1 MRRTKI
7 VATMGPAT
15 DDPALL
21 DAVLRA
27 GVDVARI
34 NFSHGAADEH
44 LARAARF
51 REASRKLGK
60 VTAIL
65 ADLPGPKLRCK
76 IPAERTLV
84 VGGELTF
91 SLADKASHAD
101 DIVITEPECL
111 GDVRPGQRILLD
123 DGRLQLE
130 AMKTEGE
137 RLFAKILVGGVLKPN
152 KGINLPDTPLTI
164 SAVTDRDKVAIEVAV
179 KAQADWLAL
188 SFVRGPEA
196 AEELRSIA
204 KGFGYN
210 GPILAKME
218 RPEAVTRAQAIIH
231 AFDGIMVARG
241 DLGVEIPLE
250 RVPAVQKQLIAEA
263 RYAGKPVI
271 TATDMLDSMQKNPR
285 PTRAEASDVA
295 NAIYDGTD
303 AVMLSGETA
312 VGQYPVEAVRCMAR
326 IAEETESQVRHK
338 RQGRRDHD
346 LYTTTNAI
354 DDSITLLACDLAE
367 TVSAAA
373 IITPT
378 LTGRTARL
386 LSRCRPTSNI
396 IAPTPGEAVPRRL
409 AVVWGIQPV
418 PMGWLAPGE
427 DRMEAAI
434 RDAFRA
440 KLLTV
445 GDRVVVL
452 AGHPVEGGLR
462 FPSVR
467 VVRVGENG
475 ISCEA

>member
-7 VATMGPAT
+7 VATLGPAT
-15 DDPALL
+15 DDPAMLE
-21 DAVLRA
+21 AVLRA

-34 NFSHGAADEH
+34 NFSHGAAEEH
-44 LARAARF
+44 LLRASRF
-51 REASRKLGK
+51 RDASRRVGK
-60 VTAIL
+60 ITAIL

-76 IPAERTLV
+76 ITAERPLV
-84 VGGELTF
+84 RGGELTF
-91 SLADKASHAD
+91 SLAEKPIHAD

-111 GDVRPGQRILLD
+111 ADVRPGHRVLLD

-130 AMKTEGE
+130 AVKTEGG

-164 SAVTDRDKVAIEVAV
+164 AAVTERDKLAIEVAV

-196 AEELRSIA
+196 ADELRQIA
-204 KGFGYN
+204 GSFGYK
-210 GPILAKME
+210 GPVLAKME
-218 RPEAVTRAQAIIH
+218 RPEAVSRAQAIIH

-312 VGQYPVEAVRCMAR
+312 VGQYPVEAVQCMAR
-326 IAEETESQVRHK
+326 IAEETEGHFHNNRPL
-338 RQGRRDHD
+338 RLDND
-346 LYTTTNAI
+346 LYRATNPIDDPMAMLACELADTVGANAI
-354 DDSITLLACDLAE
+354 
-367 TVSAAA
+367 V
-373 IITPT
+373 TPT

-386 LSRCRPTSNI
+386 LSRYRPRSI
-396 IAPTPGEAVPRRL
+396 VIAPAPGDAVPRRL
-409 AVVWGIQPV
+409 AIAWGIQPV
-418 PMGWLAPGE
+418 PMGWLSPGE
-427 DRMEAAI
+427 DRMAAAV

-440 KLLTV
+440 GKINV
-445 GDRVVVL
+445 GDCVVVL
-452 AGHPVEGGLR
+452 AGHPTEGGVR
-462 FPSVR
+462 FPSLR

-475 ISCEA
+475 LSCEA